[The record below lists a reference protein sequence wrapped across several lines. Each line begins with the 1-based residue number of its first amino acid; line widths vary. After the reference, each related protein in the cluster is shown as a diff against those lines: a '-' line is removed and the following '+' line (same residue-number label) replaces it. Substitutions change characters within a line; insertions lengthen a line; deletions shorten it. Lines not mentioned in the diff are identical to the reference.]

1 MKRLFLGLALIL
13 AFTGAA
19 VSAEAPPKGAANPLK
34 DEMWHLNAAFKGL
47 IDSLVLRKPGD
58 IAGPFEEVLKAKAAT
73 EAALEKGE
81 IWLPRN
87 NDRKDEFRKMD
98 EEFHGQI
105 EDLIKKSKKGDMKGV
120 QALTHRLL
128 DGCVRCHNTFRR
140 VP

>member
-1 MKRLFLGLALIL
+1 MKRLFLGLTLIL
-13 AFTGAA
+13 ALTGTA
-19 VSAEAPPKGAANPLK
+19 VSAEAPAKPATNPLK
-34 DEMWHLNAAFKGL
+34 EEMWRLNAAFKGL
-47 IDSLVLRKPGD
+47 IDALVLRKPGD

-87 NDRKDEFRKMD
+87 NDRKEEFKKMD

-105 EDLIKKSKKGDMKGV
+105 EKLIRLSKKGDMKGV

>member
-1 MKRLFLGLALIL
+1 MKKLLLGLALII
-13 AFTGAA
+13 AFTSAA
-19 VSAEAPPKGAANPLK
+19 VCAETPAKPAANPLK
-34 DEMWHLNAAFKGL
+34 DEMWRLNAAFKGL
-47 IDSLVLRKPGD
+47 IDAVVLRKPGD

-87 NDRKDEFRKMD
+87 NERKEEFRKMD
-98 EEFHGQI
+98 EAFHGQI
-105 EDLIKKSKKGDMKGV
+105 EDLIKLSKKGDMKGV

-140 VP
+140 AP